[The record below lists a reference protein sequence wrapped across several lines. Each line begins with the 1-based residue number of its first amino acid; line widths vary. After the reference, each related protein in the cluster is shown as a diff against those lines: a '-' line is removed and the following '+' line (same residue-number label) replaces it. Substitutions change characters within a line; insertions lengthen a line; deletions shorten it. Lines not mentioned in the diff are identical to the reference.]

1 MKPLHMLMALSFSA
15 FWGANFV
22 AIKMSLESF
31 SPFFQQG
38 LRFFF
43 VSFPLIFFVPRPR
56 HSWKAIFK
64 FSLFLWVF
72 QLSFIT
78 LGLKYG
84 VPAGMFSLLLQTKAI
99 VVIILSTLFY
109 HYRPCLSEIV
119 GVILSL
125 TGVAMIA
132 HSIMEEET
140 SAAYLFIIPAVLSV
154 SYASLAFKNDTH
166 NASNPF
172 SITIWCAFIAM
183 IPMFLMS
190 LAVEGPSQALHSLE
204 TFTWRSLFALF
215 YTVICATLIATSFYV
230 FLLKRYGP
238 ERMIPFNLLIPV
250 FGTFTSALVYKE
262 TFTLIQSL
270 AIALILT
277 GLIVNQIRRPLH
289 SFNVFRKPITD
300 LKDSI

>member
-84 VPAGMFSLLLQTKAI
+84 VPAGMFSLLIQTKAI

-109 HYRPCLSEIV
+109 HYRPRLSEIV

-154 SYASLAFKNDTH
+154 SYASLAFKNDTN

-204 TFTWRSLFALF
+204 TFTWCSLFALF

-270 AIALILT
+270 AIALIVT

>member
-43 VSFPLIFFVPRPR
+43 VSFPLIFFVPHPR

-84 VPAGMFSLLLQTKAI
+84 VPAGMFSLLIQTKAI

-109 HYRPCLSEIV
+109 HYRPRLSEII

-154 SYASLAFKNDTH
+154 SYASLAFKNET
-166 NASNPF
+166 NNTSNPF

-190 LAVEGPSQALHSLE
+190 LLVEGPSQALYSLE
-204 TFTWRSLFALF
+204 NFTWRSLFALF

-289 SFNVFRKPITD
+289 NFNLFRKPVTD

>member
-84 VPAGMFSLLLQTKAI
+84 VPAGMFSLLIQTKAI

-109 HYRPCLSEIV
+109 HYRPRLSEII

-154 SYASLAFKNDTH
+154 SYASLAFKNET
-166 NASNPF
+166 NNTSNPF

-190 LAVEGPSQALHSLE
+190 LLVEGPSQALYSLE
-204 TFTWRSLFALF
+204 NFTWRSLFALF